1 MGKNLAPQKTIIIKG
16 DESKFYDEVIF
27 VMKETTPDL
36 ILADKIINKIKGEN
50 IIKVK
55 MILECIFYF
64 VLLILILLISIKIL
78 SII

>member
-1 MGKNLAPQKTIIIKG
+1 MGKNLTPQKTIIIKG

-27 VMKETTPDL
+27 VMKETAPNL